1 MNKRLF
7 YPAVFHR
14 AEEGGFWVTFPDIPE
29 CMTQGEDM
37 QEAYEMA
44 ADALGLSLT
53 TIDNEGET
61 LPKASSADEITV
73 EDGILVIV
81 EFDIAE
87 YRRKKRSRAVKKT
100 LSIPEWLNEAAIR
113 ENLNFSQVLQDALM
127 AKLGM
132 NR

>member
-61 LPKASSADEITV
+61 LPKV
-73 EDGILVIV
+73 HL
-81 EFDIAE
+81 
-87 YRRKKRSRAVKKT
+87 
-100 LSIPEWLNEAAIR
+100 
-113 ENLNFSQVLQDALM
+113 LQM
-127 AKLGM
+127 KLQWKM
-132 NR
+132 VYL

>member
-73 EDGILVIV
+73 E
-81 EFDIAE
+81 FDIAE
-87 YRRKKRSRAVKKT
+87 YRRKNRSRAVKKT